1 MPVIEAIPFALDRDS
16 LQYQGLI
23 SNLPD
28 EILIHILSFLTTKE
42 SVATSILSKR
52 WIHLW
57 HHVPNLIFPN
67 ITVNGIQSNYT
78 FNEFLFSVLIALDTN
93 FINTFHLHI
102 HYSNPNLAYHLS
114 FPNVTKWI
122 NLVVQ
127 RKLNHLHLHLDNGNF
142 YKFLPKLPTSIFTCR
157 TLVSLNLCWFRV
169 KGFSFSVNG
178 IQLPSLTFLRL
189 VSIKFLQVNDFVLL
203 LAGSPILEDLEASDI
218 QFYDAKDYLTIQ
230 EYKNL
235 SFPKLTRAHTSVF
248 WCDFPARAFSN
259 SESLSIDTTLYTNE
273 EVRFNVNMM
282 HDTQY
287 FSLFPFFK

>member
-1 MPVIEAIPFALDRDS
+1 MARQRISRLVSVRTR
-16 LQYQGLI
+16 I

-57 HHVPNLIFPN
+57 HWHHVPNLIFPN
-67 ITVNGIQSNYT
+67 IKVNGIQSNYT

-142 YKFLPKLPTSIFTCR
+142 YKFLPKLPTSI
-157 TLVSLNLCWFRV
+157 
-169 KGFSFSVNG
+169 
-178 IQLPSLTFLRL
+178 
-189 VSIKFLQVNDFVLL
+189 
-203 LAGSPILEDLEASDI
+203 
-218 QFYDAKDYLTIQ
+218 
-230 EYKNL
+230 
-235 SFPKLTRAHTSVF
+235 
-248 WCDFPARAFSN
+248 
-259 SESLSIDTTLYTNE
+259 
-273 EVRFNVNMM
+273 
-282 HDTQY
+282 
-287 FSLFPFFK
+287 